1 MRRIIGTIGATLA
14 IAAFIAA
21 AAGSA
26 SHEASRAGGGTSFV
40 GPADDPFLV
49 DLGSVFDG
57 INIDKPGR
65 PVIGLGSQGGGRD
78 DVAGLDAAA

>member
-21 AAGSA
+21 AGAA

-65 PVIGLGSQGGGRD
+65 PVIGLGSQDGGRD
-78 DVAGLDAAA
+78 DAAGLNAAA